1 MDYMTISEAA
11 SKWNLSNRRIQTLCS
26 QGRIPGAERAGYCWL
41 IPKDAEKPV
50 DARIKSGKYIGYS
63 EKYKKPGKKNATDG
77 LEGKA

>member
-11 SKWNLSNRRIQTLCS
+11 TKWNLSNRRIHTLC
-26 QGRIPGAERAGYCWL
+26 WL
-41 IPKDAEKPV
+41 LPKDAEKPV